1 MQVVI
6 LAAGRGM
13 RLRPLTHDRPKSML
27 NAAGRP
33 MIHHLL
39 ENLATL
45 GVREAVLVVG
55 HGHDRVRAY
64 VGDGTAFGVRVA
76 YVHQERQLGPG
87 HALAQAAPLLKD
99 DWLMLLPADA
109 WYHPDLLRR
118 LAASKTPALVQV
130 PDLRSARHGTPV
142 LRQGHVVDMQEHQGD
157 APVASGGAYLLHRRI
172 LQSIG
177 EVDHSLRDAVRADL
191 HAHGPWAALNAHPGE
206 YIDVIELQ
214 DLLELHSRLM
224 AGISDARQGTI
235 EPGAQVVGPVELGPG
250 SVVRAGCVLH
260 GPVHIGANCEVGPH
274 AVLLPGTALRN
285 HVRVEPFTLL
295 SKCAISSNVS
305 IGSHSRIE
313 NAVLDNGATVG
324 SGARLEG
331 GLGLIVGADARL
343 ESGCSMGAGARV
355 GRGARVAAG
364 RSVQLVPDGGIAV

>member
-33 MIHHLL
+33 MVHHLL

-45 GVREAVLVVG
+45 GVTEALVVVG

-64 VGDGTAFGVRVA
+64 VGDGTAFGIKVD

-87 HALAQAAPLLKD
+87 HALFAAGGRLKP
-99 DWLMLLPADA
+99 DWILLLPADA

-118 LAASKTPALVQV
+118 LTTSKTPALVQV

-142 LRQGHVVDMQEHQGD
+142 LRQGQVTDMLEHQGD
-157 APVASGGAYLLHRRI
+157 STVASGGAYLLHHRI
-172 LQSIG
+172 LASL
-177 EVDHSLRDAVRADL
+177 ESVDYSLRDAIRADL
-191 HAHGPWAALNAHPGE
+191 HQHGPWAAINAHPGE

-224 AGISDARQGTI
+224 ASITDHREGTI
-235 EPGAQVVGPVELGPG
+235 EPGAQVIGPVELGPG
-250 SVVRAGCVLH
+250 SIVRSGSVLH
-260 GPVHIGANCEVGPH
+260 GPVHIGANCEIGPH
-274 AVLLPGTALRN
+274 AILLPGTAVRN
-285 HVRVEPFTLL
+285 HVRIEPFTLL
-295 SKCAISSNVS
+295 SKCAISSNVT

-313 NAVLDNGATVG
+313 NAVLDNGVTLG
-324 SGARLEG
+324 SGVRLEG
-331 GLGLIVGADARL
+331 GLGLVVGADARL
-343 ESGCSMGAGARV
+343 ESGCSMDAESKV
-355 GRGARVAAG
+355 GRAAKVAAG
-364 RSVQLVPDGGIAV
+364 RAVHLVPDNGMAV

>member
-45 GVREAVLVVG
+45 GVKQAVLVVG

-64 VGDGTAFGVRVA
+64 VGDGTAFGVRID

-87 HALAQAAPLLKD
+87 HALAEAAGLLKD
-99 DWLMLLPADA
+99 EWVLLLPADA
-109 WYHPDLLRR
+109 WYHPELLGR
-118 LAASKTPALVQV
+118 LAASKTPGLVQV

-142 LRQGHVVDMQEHQGD
+142 LRQGHVVDMLEHQGE
-157 APVASGGAYLLHRRI
+157 ATIASGGAYLLHRR
-172 LQSIG
+172 LLESL
-177 EVDHSLRDAVRADL
+177 ESVDYSLRDAIRADL
-191 HAHGPWAALNAHPGE
+191 HTHGPWNAIHAHPGE

-224 AGISDARQGTI
+224 SNLKDDREGTI
-235 EPGAQVVGPVELGPG
+235 EPGASVVGPVELGPG
-250 SVVRAGCVLH
+250 SIVRAGSVLH
-260 GPVHIGANCEVGPH
+260 GPVHVGANCEIGPH
-274 AVLLPGTALRN
+274 AVLLPGTAVRN

-295 SKCAISSNVS
+295 SKCAISSNVT

-313 NAVLDNGATVG
+313 NAVLDNGASVG
-324 SGARLEG
+324 PGARLEG

-343 ESGCSMGAGARV
+343 ESGCSMGAESRV
-355 GRGARVAAG
+355 GRGAKVAAG
-364 RSVQLVPDGGIAV
+364 RTVHIVPDGGVAV

>member
-39 ENLATL
+39 ENLAML
-45 GVREAVLVVG
+45 GLHQAVLVVG

-64 VGDGTAFGVRVA
+64 VGDGTAFGVRVD
-76 YVHQERQLGPG
+76 YVLQERQLGPG
-87 HALAQAAPLLKD
+87 HALAQAASLLKD
-99 DWLMLLPADA
+99 DWVLLLPADA
-109 WYHPDLLRR
+109 WYHPELLRR
-118 LAASKTPALVQV
+118 LTASKTPALVQV

-142 LRQGHVVDMQEHQGD
+142 LRQGHVVDMLEHQGD
-157 APVASGGAYLLHRRI
+157 ATIASGGAYLLHRR
-172 LQSIG
+172 LLDAFAD
-177 EVDHSLRDAVRADL
+177 VDYSLRDAIRADL
-191 HAHGPWAALNAHPGE
+191 HAHGPWAAVPAHPGE

-224 AGISDARQGTI
+224 AGIGNQREGTI
-235 EPGAQVVGPVELGPG
+235 EPGASVVGPVELGPG
-250 SVVRAGCVLH
+250 SIVRSGSVLH

-295 SKCAISSNVS
+295 SKCAISSNVT
-305 IGSHSRIE
+305 IGSHSRVE
-313 NAVLDNGATVG
+313 NAVLDNGVSVG
-324 SGARLEG
+324 SGVRLEG
-331 GLGLIVGADARL
+331 GLGLVVGADARL
-343 ESGCSMGAGARV
+343 ESGCSMDAESRV
-355 GRGARVAAG
+355 GRGAKVAAG
-364 RSVQLVPDGGIAV
+364 RAVHVVPDGGVAV

>member
-45 GVREAVLVVG
+45 GVRDVILAVG

-64 VGDGTAFGVRVA
+64 VGDGTAFGVRID
-76 YVHQERQLGPG
+76 YVQQERQLGPG
-87 HALAQAAPLLKD
+87 HALAQAAPLIQKEWVL
-99 DWLMLLPADA
+99 LLPADA
-109 WYHPDLLRR
+109 WYHPELLRR
-118 LAASKTPALVQV
+118 LTANRAPALVQV

-142 LRQGHVVDMQEHQGD
+142 LRQGHVVDMLEHQGE
-157 APVASGGAYLLHRRI
+157 ATIASGGAYLLHRRV
-172 LQSIG
+172 LESLEG
-177 EVDHSLRDAVRADL
+177 VDYSLRDAIRSDL
-191 HAHGPWAALNAHPGE
+191 HAHGPWAAVSAHPGE

-224 AGISDARQGTI
+224 AGIGDEREGTV
-235 EPGAQVVGPVELGPG
+235 EAGATVVGPVELGPG
-250 SVVRAGCVLH
+250 SIVRAGSVLH

-295 SKCAISSNVS
+295 SKCAISSNVT

-313 NAVLDNGATVG
+313 NAVLDNGVSIG

-331 GLGLIVGADARL
+331 GLGLVVGADAVL
-343 ESGCSMGAGARV
+343 ESGCSMGAESRV
-355 GRGARVAAG
+355 GRGAKVSAG
-364 RSVQLVPDGGIAV
+364 RTVHIVPDGGVAV

>member
-33 MIHHLL
+33 MVHHLL

-45 GVREAVLVVG
+45 GVTEALLVVG

-64 VGDGTAFGVRVA
+64 VGDGTAFGVQVS
-76 YVHQERQLGPG
+76 YVQQDRQLGPG
-87 HALAQAAPLLKD
+87 HALAAAGALLKD
-99 DWLMLLPADA
+99 PWILLLPADA

-118 LAASKTPALVQV
+118 LMASKSPALVQV
-130 PDLRSARHGTPV
+130 PDLRSARHGTPL
-142 LRQGHVVDMQEHQGD
+142 LRQGKVVDMQEQQ
-157 APVASGGAYLLHRRI
+157 AESTLASGGAYLLERRI
-172 LQSIG
+172 LTALQD
-177 EVDHSLRDAVRADL
+177 VDYSLRDAIRNDL
-191 HAHGPWAALNAHPGE
+191 HSHGPWAAINAHPGE

-224 AGISDARQGTI
+224 ANIPDHHEGTI
-235 EPGAQVVGPVELGPG
+235 EAGAQVIGRVELGPG
-250 SVVRAGCVLH
+250 SIVRSGSILH
-260 GPVHIGANCEVGPH
+260 GPIHIGANCEIGPH

-295 SKCAISSNVS
+295 SKCAISSNVI

-313 NAVLDNGATVG
+313 NAVLDNGVTLG
-324 SGARLEG
+324 SFIRLEG
-331 GLGLIVGADARL
+331 GLGLVVGADANL
-343 ESGCSMGAGARV
+343 ASGCCVGAEGKI
-355 GRGARVAAG
+355 GRGAKVSAG
-364 RSVQLVPDGGIAV
+364 RSVHTVPDGGVAV